1 MTKIMPR
8 PNPPSRSMD
17 ALDEE
22 IRLLRD
28 KARKLENRL
37 DENLTYFQQHSGS
50 MFVRSLLPR
59 KIDGEV
65 LTGFALVDRVMENE
79 RLQKMLIRLADILA
93 EKAGE
98 GLNWLINKVFKK

>member
-1 MTKIMPR
+1 
-8 PNPPSRSMD
+8 MD

-22 IRLLRD
+22 IRRLRE
-28 KARKLENRL
+28 KAQQLENRL

-79 RLQKMLIRLADILA
+79 RFQKVLMRLADILA
-93 EKAGE
+93 EKTGE

>member
-8 PNPPSRSMD
+8 PNPSSRSMD

-79 RLQKMLIRLADILA
+79 RFQKVLLRLADILA